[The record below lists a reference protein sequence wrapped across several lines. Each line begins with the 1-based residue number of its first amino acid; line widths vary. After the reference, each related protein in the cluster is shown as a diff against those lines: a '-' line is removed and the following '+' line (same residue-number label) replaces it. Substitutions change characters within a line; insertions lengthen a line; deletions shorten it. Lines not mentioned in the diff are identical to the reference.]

1 MSESTTTTSTGFWV
15 RWIGGLMI
23 AIIAGVA
30 AWGALFPDYAG
41 RQVAVEVADQDSLAH
56 GKPGEINRIPI
67 RVTNHSNRP
76 IRIVGNNA
84 C

>member
-1 MSESTTTTSTGFWV
+1 MSESTTTNSTGFWV

-23 AIIAGVA
+23 AIVAGAA
-30 AWGALFPDYAG
+30 AWGALFPDNAA
-41 RQVAVEVADQDSLAH
+41 RLVAVEVRNQDSLAH
-56 GKPGEINRIPI
+56 GRPGEINQIPI